1 MVLDH
6 LCTTRMVELE
16 DKEKL
21 ARRDITFGGIVT
33 GVRTGFT
40 GGGKPYGIVRMEDY
54 SGVGEIA
61 LFGEE
66 WLRQASY
73 FTEGNTFFISAR
85 VEPRRFKE
93 GEYDLRLGRI
103 ELLADVKEERIKSIT
118 FFLTLASVEESIVN
132 DLIGVILENPGNT
145 EVYFCV
151 NGVDSEKR
159 LLLRSGNCRMNINR
173 NVLDF
178 VKENEGIEY
187 KIN

>member
-1 MVLDH
+1 M
-6 LCTTRMVELE
+6 
-16 DKEKL
+16 
-21 ARRDITFGGIVT
+21 
-33 GVRTGFT
+33 
-40 GGGKPYGIVRMEDY
+40 
-54 SGVGEIA
+54 
-61 LFGEE
+61 
-66 WLRQASY
+66 
-73 FTEGNTFFISAR
+73 
-85 VEPRRFKE
+85 EPRRFKE